1 MANGDNN
8 TKPLRFDLPDGDQV
22 DLITWPYVL
31 NRIQE
36 AIETITATLAVE
48 NTSLQAID
56 DKLVSWIEEDE
67 T

>member
-31 NRIQE
+31 DRIQD

-56 DKLVSWIEEDE
+56 DKLVSWIEEEE

>member
-1 MANGDNN
+1 MANGGNN

-31 NRIQE
+31 DRIQE

-56 DKLVSWIEEDE
+56 DKLVSWIAEEE

>member
-1 MANGDNN
+1 MANGGNN

-31 NRIQE
+31 DRIQD
-36 AIETITATLAVE
+36 AIETITATLAIE

-56 DKLVSWIEEDE
+56 DKLVSWIEEEE

>member
-1 MANGDNN
+1 MANGGNN

-31 NRIQE
+31 DRIQE
-36 AIETITATLAVE
+36 AIETITATLAIE

-56 DKLVSWIEEDE
+56 DKLVSWIEEEE

>member
-1 MANGDNN
+1 MANGGNN

-31 NRIQE
+31 DRIQE

-56 DKLVSWIEEDE
+56 DKLVSWIEEEE